1 MQAFKQLLQSLGVD
15 LIQLLALILGVTEV
29 LLARANKVWLYPA
42 GISAILLSMYSLFQ
56 AQLYA
61 ECSLN
66 LYYLVMSIY
75 GWIYWTR
82 RQMGEEVKVANAS
95 TSEWYVALSI
105 VFGGWVLLYVLL
117 TQFTPSDVPS
127 WDAIV
132 SSTGWAGMWLL
143 AKRKVENWLFLNVSN
158 ALAIPLLIQKELHML
173 AILTA
178 ILFAV
183 ACIGYFDWRKIAN
196 QKTAIIS

>member
-1 MQAFKQLLQSLGVD
+1 MQTFKQLLQSLGVD
-15 LIQLLALILGVTEV
+15 LIQFFALVLGVTEV

-42 GISAILLSMYSLFQ
+42 GISAIVLSMYSLFH

-66 LYYLVMSIY
+66 FYYLVMSIY

-82 RQMGEEVKVANAS
+82 RQGGEEVKVTSAS
-95 TSEWYVALSI
+95 TTEWRVAIII
-105 VFGGWVLLYVLL
+105 VFGGWILLYVLL

-178 ILFAV
+178 ILFVV
-183 ACIGYFDWRKIAN
+183 ACIGYFDWRKIASK
-196 QKTAIIS
+196 QTTIAS